1 MTVTRHCGG
10 CVRWMNLSVS
20 LCLSLFLMIHVWN
33 IRTSRAWGT
42 CTYHAR
48 FVYLHHNVTSLKGEK
63 NVTSSIHSRIR
74 INDLCPYLLIFSI
87 NVEHYSSQKWVI
99 NDNPLELIS
108 SNRVENGGLCPIW
121 RVRHWSTSFSLCC
134 GVEWIN
140 QLDFKHFK
148 LTPPYINIFK
158 RCMDWK

>member
-1 MTVTRHCGG
+1 M
-10 CVRWMNLSVS
+10 
-20 LCLSLFLMIHVWN
+20 
-33 IRTSRAWGT
+33 
-42 CTYHAR
+42 
-48 FVYLHHNVTSLKGEK
+48 YLHHDVTSLKGAK

-108 SNRVENGGLCPIW
+108 SNRVENGSVCPIW

-134 GVEWIN
+134 GVEWSN

-158 RCMDWK
+158 TLHGLKINCKENPLASHNYIEFFYWTNTVFYAKLFHYCI